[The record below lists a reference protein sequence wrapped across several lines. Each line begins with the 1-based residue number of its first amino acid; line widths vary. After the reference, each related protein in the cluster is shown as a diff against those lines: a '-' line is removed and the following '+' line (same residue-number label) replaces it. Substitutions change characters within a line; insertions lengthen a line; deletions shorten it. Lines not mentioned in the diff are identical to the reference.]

1 MSVVSGVDFFVKPA
15 LIWLY
20 GLLLEKALG
29 LIRARRLYAESCNL
43 GYVSVTWIERKD
55 RIFENRNQEAYNLSF
70 SYPCDIVDEFKSI
83 CCSLI
88 ILS

>member
-43 GYVSVTWIERKD
+43 GYVSVTWIERG
-55 RIFENRNQEAYNLSF
+55 S
-70 SYPCDIVDEFKSI
+70 DI
-83 CCSLI
+83 
-88 ILS
+88 